1 VFQSF
6 IFHDNNLII
15 INELITGWIFLIL
28 DEEHIATT
36 DLLLSFSNHVNF
48 STLSSLLNSMSAII
62 WEDFIKSR
70 IRPVSD
76 RKATI
81 IIKIEGL
88 LTNNEIN
95 EHAII

>member
-6 IFHDNNLII
+6 IFHDNNLIN
-15 INELITGWIFLIL
+15 INELITRLIFLIL
-28 DEEHIATT
+28 DEEYIATT

-48 STLSSLLNSMSAII
+48 STLSSTLNSMSVMI

-76 RKATI
+76 RKAII

-88 LTNNEIN
+88 SVFI
-95 EHAII
+95 